1 MLEFVKVERKQ
12 RMGKRKTCRGCGAD
26 DFILVLSL
34 GETPLANS
42 FLKEEDL
49 KKPEVVYP
57 LDLYYCKRCHLLQ
70 LLEVVDPEILFNDY
84 IYVTGTSEGISLHN
98 TALADTITQRQKLT
112 KSDLVVE
119 IGSNDGSLLSCFQKN
134 GIKVLGIEPAKNIV
148 PIAQEK
154 GIETLNRFFG
164 RDCVSE
170 IQSIYGLA
178 NVVIANNVLAHVDD
192 TIEFLKGTRTLL
204 KSGGIMVVEVPYLI
218 DMFENLEYDTIYHE
232 HHCYFSILAL
242 MQIYKRSGLSIIQVD
257 RIAVHGGSL
266 RIFACSNARVRDH
279 CPEIY
284 DMAES
289 EKQKGFTEKH
299 TYMKFGDK
307 VYENK
312 VEILRLIK
320 DLKERGKT
328 LAGYG
333 APAKG
338 NTLINFCGITK
349 EDIPYIVDMSPYKVG
364 RYTPGSHIRVYPV
377 KKLCEDQ
384 PDYTLLLA
392 WNFKDEIM
400 RQQRAYSSRGGHFI
414 LPIPKPIIL

>member
-1 MLEFVKVERKQ
+1 
-12 RMGKRKTCRGCGAD
+12 MGKRKSCRGCGAD

-42 FLKEEDL
+42 FLKEDDL
-49 KKPEVVYP
+49 KKPELVYP

-119 IGSNDGSLLSCFQKN
+119 IGSNDGSLLSCFQKY
-134 GIKVLGIEPAKNIV
+134 GIRILGVEPAKNIV
-148 PIAQEK
+148 SIAQEK
-154 GIETLNRFFG
+154 GIETLNRFFD
-164 RDCVSE
+164 RECALE
-170 IQSIYGLA
+170 IQSIYGPA

-192 TIEFLKGTRTLL
+192 TIEFLKGIRTLL
-204 KSGGIMVVEVPYLI
+204 KPGGIVSVEVPYLI

-232 HHCYFSILAL
+232 HLCYFSILAL
-242 MQIYKRSGLSIIQVD
+242 MQIYARSGLSIIHVD
-257 RIAVHGGSL
+257 RITVHGGSL
-266 RIFACSNARVRDH
+266 RIFAASNSEVRDH
-279 CPEIY
+279 HPEIY
-284 DMAES
+284 HLS
-289 EKQKGFTEKH
+289 ENERRQGFTDGN
-299 TYMKFGDK
+299 TYLKFGTK
-307 VYENK
+307 VHENK
-312 VEILRLIK
+312 VEVLCLIK
-320 DLKERGKT
+320 NLKGRGKT

-338 NTLINFCGITK
+338 NTLLNFCRITK

-364 RYTPGSHIRVYPV
+364 RYTPGSHIPV
-377 KKLCEDQ
+377 CPVNMLCEDQ

-400 RQQRAYSSRGGHFI
+400 RQQSVYSSRGGHFI
-414 LPIPKPIIL
+414 LPIPKPVII